1 MKRCL
6 YCYQPLEEEQIDFH
20 PQCSKKI
27 FGTTTPPVLPYTK
40 ADIES
45 LALEVVHSQVAIT
58 GVQPK
63 LSVDLSKEKEGEK
76 RFTIVGLWGGYILK
90 PQTEQYLDLPENEDL
105 TMHLAELAKIKT
117 VPHSLIRFKDGSLA
131 YITKRIDRDKKGGKI
146 PMEDMCQLTE
156 KLTEQKYKGSH
167 EQIAKKIVEYSSYPV
182 LDLINYF
189 EVVLF
194 CYLTGN
200 ADMHLKNFS
209 LYKGTG
215 ETTFGGAEQSQYTL
229 SPAYDLL
236 STKLVIPEDN
246 EELALTLNGKKRKFR
261 KSDFDNLMKTFKVD
275 EKVIEN
281 VYEKFRKVLPQWY
294 YFIDVSFLPESMKE
308 EYKQLIQ
315 SRSTIL
321 KCLNGSSLLP
331 VY

>member
-6 YCYQPLEEEQIDFH
+6 YCYKPLEEEQIDFH
-20 PQCSKKI
+20 PKCSKKI
-27 FGTTTPPVLPYTK
+27 FGTTTPPILPYTK
-40 ADIES
+40 GDIES
-45 LALEVVHSQVAIT
+45 LALEVVRSQVTIT

-90 PQTEQYLDLPENEDL
+90 PQSDQYLNLPENEDL

-131 YITKRIDRDKKGGKI
+131 YITKRIDRDKKSCKI

-167 EQIAKKIVEYSSYPV
+167 EQIAKKIVEFSAFPV

-189 EVVLF
+189 EVLLF

-215 ETTFGGAEQSQYTL
+215 EYTFA
-229 SPAYDLL
+229 PAYDLL
-236 STKLVIPEDN
+236 STKLVISEDD
-246 EELALTLNGKKRKFR
+246 EELALTLNGKKRRLK
-261 KSDFDNLMKTFKVD
+261 KSDFDNLLKTFKVD
-275 EKVIEN
+275 EKAIEN

-294 YFIDVSFLPESMKE
+294 DFIDVSFLPEQMKE
-308 EYKQLIQ
+308 KYKQLIQ
-315 SRSTIL
+315 NRSAIL
-321 KCLNGSSLLP
+321 NA
-331 VY
+331 

>member
-1 MKRCL
+1 MQRCL
-6 YCYQPLEEEQIDFH
+6 YCYRSLEEGQTDFH
-20 PQCSKKI
+20 PQCSKRI
-27 FGTTTPPVLPYTK
+27 FGTVTPPVLPYSKT
-40 ADIES
+40 DIES
-45 LALEVVHSQVAIT
+45 LALEIVRSQITIT

-63 LSVDLSKEKEGEK
+63 LSVDLEKEKNGEK

-90 PQTEQYLDLPENEDL
+90 PQTEQHANLPENEDL

-117 VPHSLIRFKDGSLA
+117 VPHSLIRFIDGSLA

-167 EQIAKKIVEYSSYPV
+167 EQIAKKIVEFSAYPV

-189 EVVLF
+189 EVLLF

-215 ETTFGGAEQSQYTL
+215 EYTFT
-229 SPAYDLL
+229 PAYDLL

-246 EELALTLNGKKRKFR
+246 EELALTLNGKKRKL
-261 KSDFDNLMKTFKVD
+261 KKVDFDSLLKSFKVD
-275 EKVIEN
+275 EKAIEN
-281 VYEKFRKVLPQWY
+281 VYEKFREVLPEWY
-294 YFIDVSFLPESMKE
+294 DFIDISFLPESMKE
-308 EYKQLIQ
+308 EYKQLIKN
-315 SRSTIL
+315 RSVIL
-321 KCLNGSSLLP
+321 DA
-331 VY
+331 